1 MSTITLN
8 DGNTIPSIAIGT
20 GTALFNKDATNAI
33 SLAIQVGF
41 THLDTA
47 QAYNNEESVGEGII
61 KSGHDRSKLYVTTKL
76 WKLPEGASV
85 EESLKESLR
94 KLKLDYVD
102 LFLIHNPIDHPDL
115 KGLWKQFEGLKEKG
129 LTKSIGVSNFQ
140 PKHLNEILEGATIP
154 PAVNQV
160 RPDSSLQVQVQVEFA
175 PITATDQD
183 RFEL

>member
-129 LTKSIGVSNFQ
+129 LTKSIGVSSLVPRRLALSRSRCSQ
-140 PKHLNEILEGATIP
+140 LEAGAHCFYYI
-154 PAVNQV
+154 
-160 RPDSSLQVQVQVEFA
+160 
-175 PITATDQD
+175 
-183 RFEL
+183 